1 MISTRFDNVIVRHF
15 KTLNRHLRFV
25 LKGFSLAAIILSAC
39 TPTETSL
46 PIQEDTP
53 TPSISPTLTAT
64 VEWFPATST
73 PTLMPTQA
81 VTTTP
86 DFRPYLGEVLLNDD
100 FTDPNSWIL
109 GQTSSGNIALG
120 INELTI
126 AIAEPKAYDFTV
138 RQEPILGDFYLEIT
152 TSPTLCRG
160 EDQYGLLL
168 RMSSP
173 GDFYRY
179 ALSCDGRVRLDRIV
193 HGTASSPQP
202 WTTSGAVPP
211 GAPITSRLGVW
222 LLGDEMRFFVNDQY
236 QFTVNDPL
244 LTSGNLGFFARSAGE
259 TAVTVN
265 FSDLVVRQINQ

>member
-1 MISTRFDNVIVRHF
+1 MISIRFKNVVVRQI
-15 KTLNRHLRFV
+15 KIYIQQLRLV
-25 LKGFSLAAIILSAC
+25 LTGFTLAANILSAC
-39 TPTETSL
+39 TPAETPL
-46 PIQEDTP
+46 PIQEDTL
-53 TPSISPTLTAT
+53 TPSLQPTLTST

-81 VTTTP
+81 VTSTP
-86 DFRPYLGEVLLNDD
+86 DFRPNLGEVLLTDD
-100 FTDPNSWIL
+100 FSEPNSWIL
-109 GQTSSGNIALG
+109 GQTSSGIIALG

-126 AIAEPKAYDFTV
+126 AIAEPKAYDYSV
-138 RQEPILGDFYLEIT
+138 RQDPIIGDFYLEIT

-193 HGTASSPQP
+193 QGTASSPQP
-202 WTTSGAVPP
+202 WTSSGAVPP
-211 GAPITSRLGVW
+211 GAPITARLGVW
-222 LLGDEMRFFVNDQY
+222 VLGDEMRFFVNDQY

-244 LTSGNLGFFARSAGE
+244 LTSGNLGLFARSAGE

>member
-1 MISTRFDNVIVRHF
+1 MMLFARRI
-15 KTLNRHLRFV
+15 KTFNRQLPLVF
-25 LKGFSLAAIILSAC
+25 LGLTLAAILLTAC
-39 TPTETSL
+39 IPAETPLPVLEFTPTASL
-46 PIQEDTP
+46 PP
-53 TPSISPTLTAT
+53 TQTAT

-73 PTLMPTQA
+73 PTLVLTQA
-81 VTTTP
+81 VTPTP
-86 DFRPYLGEVLLNDD
+86 DFRPNLGEVVLSDD
-100 FTDPNSWIL
+100 FSDPNTWIL
-109 GQTSSGNIALG
+109 GPTSSGNIALG

-126 AIAEPKAYDFTV
+126 AIAEPKAYDYSI

-193 HGTASSPQP
+193 QGTASSPQP
-202 WTTSGAVPP
+202 WTTSSAVPP

-222 LLGDEMRFFVNDQY
+222 VLGDEMRFFVNDQY

-244 LTSGNLGFFARSAGE
+244 LTSGNLGVFARSAGE